1 MFSNDH
7 IMFNLQTNY
16 LYITKGAFD
25 LITIYHLQTSKAKN
39 VKNFMNISNLFEP
52 AFGNFQVFLDL
63 SSLGFKRIYKT
74 HPGFFFCFNYFS
86 RHLGKVFKTLEIL
99 FSPKSQHDKSHTFQP
114 CQYLKEIFTYWFFIK
129 LYYFKLVFSSE
140 KKIYIQT

>member
-1 MFSNDH
+1 MFSDH
-7 IMFNLQTNY
+7 IMFNLQTNH

-25 LITIYHLQTSKAKN
+25 LISIYHLQTSKAKN
-39 VKNFMNISNLFEP
+39 VKNFMNISNLLEP

-74 HPGFFFCFNYFS
+74 HPGFFFFFFLIIFS

-99 FSPKSQHDKSHTFQP
+99 FSLKFQHDKSHTFQP
-114 CQYLKEIFTYWFFIK
+114 CQYLKAIFTYRFFIK
-129 LYYFKLVFSSE
+129 LYYF
-140 KKIYIQT
+140 